1 MEVLYLL
8 GNQIGD
14 AGLAYVFNALHGM
27 KALEVLSVYGILYT
41 RQMLGV

>member
-27 KALEVLSVYGILYT
+27 KALEVLWMYA
-41 RQMLGV
+41 